1 MTSIK
6 SLQTNGLISSTD
18 QMQRTR
24 ARAHARLHIQVM
36 DEVAKRPL
44 SVKRRRRRAVPCCA
58 LADIRAQAP
67 DIRRYAA
74 NLIGG
79 GGAWRR

>member
-6 SLQTNGLISSTD
+6 SLQTKGLISSTD

-36 DEVAKRPL
+36 DEVAKRAL
-44 SVKRRRRRAVPCCA
+44 SAKRRRRRTNAARFRAVRWQLSKPKHASRRKTLCC
-58 LADIRAQAP
+58 
-67 DIRRYAA
+67 
-74 NLIGG
+74 
-79 GGAWRR
+79 